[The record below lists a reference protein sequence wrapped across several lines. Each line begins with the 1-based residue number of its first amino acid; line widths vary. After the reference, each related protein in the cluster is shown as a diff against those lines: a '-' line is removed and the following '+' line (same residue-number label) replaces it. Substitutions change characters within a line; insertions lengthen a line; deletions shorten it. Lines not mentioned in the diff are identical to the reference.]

1 MVTWATHPC
10 LGIVVRPNPV
20 NHPSANTL
28 AGIAYVVLSVACF
41 AVLDTVTKN
50 VSASMSLMLALWF
63 RYLIQALFSTVFF
76 LPKRGM
82 ALFKTDHPRFQVA
95 RGVLLFVSSMC
106 AFYGL
111 KYLPVGEFTA
121 IASVTPL
128 VETLMAAMSL
138 GEKVRKLRWAL
149 VLGAFAG
156 TMVIVRPG
164 SQHFDWVLIF
174 PLLLI
179 LTNSS
184 FQLLT
189 RKMTSTEDPVT
200 MNVLTGWVGTLLG
213 ALILPFVWEL
223 PTDWHLW
230 LQLLIMGIFATVG
243 HYLLIMAFSKAPAT
257 VLTPYFYTQ
266 IGFAM
271 LGGWLMFDH
280 VPDHWTLVG
289 IGIVAMCGAL
299 GALLTV
305 RESRI
310 AVMPAES

>member
-1 MVTWATHPC
+1 
-10 LGIVVRPNPV
+10 V

-28 AGIAYVVLSVACF
+28 AGIGFVILSVACF
-41 AVLDTVTKN
+41 AVLDTVAKN
-50 VSASMSLMLALWF
+50 ISASMSLMLALWF
-63 RYLIQALFSTVFF
+63 RYFIQALLSTVFF

-82 ALFKTDHPRFQVA
+82 ALFKTAHPRFQIA
-95 RGVLLFVSSMC
+95 RGMLLFVSSMC

-121 IASVTPL
+121 IVSITPL
-128 VETLMAAMSL
+128 VVTLVAAMSL
-138 GEKVRKLRWAL
+138 AEKVRKLRWAL
-149 VLGAFAG
+149 VLIAFAG

-174 PLLLI
+174 PLVLI
-179 LTNSS
+179 VTNSG

-200 MNVLTGWVGTLLG
+200 MNVLTGWVGTIMG
-213 ALILPFVWEL
+213 ALALPFVWEL
-223 PTDWHLW
+223 PTDWHIW
-230 LQLLIMGIFATVG
+230 LQLLIMGSFATVG
-243 HYLLIMAFSKAPAT
+243 HYLLIIAFSKAPAT
-257 VLTPYFYTQ
+257 VLTPYFYIQ

-280 VPDHWTLVG
+280 VPDHWTLIG
-289 IGIVAMCGAL
+289 IGIVVLCGAL

-310 AVMPAES
+310 QVMPAES

>member
-1 MVTWATHPC
+1 M
-10 LGIVVRPNPV
+10 

-28 AGIAYVVLSVACF
+28 AGIGFVILSVACF
-41 AVLDTVTKN
+41 AVLDTVAKN
-50 VSASMSLMLALWF
+50 ISASMSLMLALWF
-63 RYLIQALFSTVFF
+63 RYFIQALLSTVFF

-82 ALFKTDHPRFQVA
+82 ALLKTAHPRFRIA
-95 RGVLLFVSSMC
+95 RGMLLFVSSMC

-121 IASVTPL
+121 IVSITPL
-128 VETLMAAMSL
+128 VVTLVAAMSL
-138 GEKVRKLRWAL
+138 AEKVRKLRWAL
-149 VLGAFAG
+149 VLIAFAG

-174 PLLLI
+174 PLVLI
-179 LTNSS
+179 VTNSG

-200 MNVLTGWVGTLLG
+200 MNVLTGWVGTIMG
-213 ALILPFVWEL
+213 ALALPFVWEL
-223 PTDWHLW
+223 PTDWHIW
-230 LQLLIMGIFATVG
+230 LQLLIMGSFATVG
-243 HYLLIMAFSKAPAT
+243 HYLLIIAFSKAPAT
-257 VLTPYFYTQ
+257 VLTPYFYIQ

-280 VPDHWTLVG
+280 VPDHWTLIG
-289 IGIVAMCGAL
+289 IGIVALCGAL

-310 AVMPAES
+310 QVMPAES

>member
-128 VETLMAAMSL
+128 VVTLMAAMSL

-156 TMVIVRPG
+156 TLVIVRPG

>member
-128 VETLMAAMSL
+128 VVTLMAAMSL

-156 TMVIVRPG
+156 TLVIVRPG

-223 PTDWHLW
+223 PKDWHLW

-299 GALLTV
+299 GALLTI

>member
-1 MVTWATHPC
+1 
-10 LGIVVRPNPV
+10 V

-28 AGIAYVVLSVACF
+28 AGIGYVILSVACF

-50 VSASMSLMLALWF
+50 ISASMSLMLALWF

-82 ALFKTDHPRFQVA
+82 ALFKTAHPRFQIA
-95 RGVLLFVSSMC
+95 RGMLLFVSSMC

-121 IASVTPL
+121 IVSITPL
-128 VETLMAAMSL
+128 VVTLIAAMSL
-138 GEKVRKLRWAL
+138 AEKVRKLRWAL
-149 VLGAFAG
+149 VLSAFAG

-174 PLLLI
+174 PLVLI
-179 LTNSS
+179 TTNSS

-200 MNVLTGWVGTLLG
+200 MNVLTGWVGTIMG
-213 ALILPFVWEL
+213 ALALPFVWEL

-230 LQLLIMGIFATVG
+230 VQLLIMGSFATVG
-243 HYLLIMAFSKAPAT
+243 HYLLIIAFSKAPAT
-257 VLTPYFYTQ
+257 VLTPYFYIQ

-289 IGIVAMCGAL
+289 IGIVALCGAL

-310 AVMPAES
+310 QVMPAES

>member
-1 MVTWATHPC
+1 
-10 LGIVVRPNPV
+10 V

-28 AGIAYVVLSVACF
+28 AGIGFVILSVACF
-41 AVLDTVTKN
+41 AVLDTVAKN
-50 VSASMSLMLALWF
+50 ISASMSLMLALWF
-63 RYLIQALFSTVFF
+63 RYFIQALLSTVFF

-82 ALFKTDHPRFQVA
+82 ALFKTAHPRFQIA
-95 RGVLLFVSSMC
+95 RGMLLFVSSMC

-121 IASVTPL
+121 IVSVTPL
-128 VETLMAAMSL
+128 VVTLVAAMSL
-138 GEKVRKLRWAL
+138 AEEVRKLRWAL
-149 VLGAFAG
+149 VLIAFAG

-174 PLLLI
+174 PLVLI
-179 LTNSS
+179 VTNSG

-200 MNVLTGWVGTLLG
+200 MNVLTGWVGTIMG
-213 ALILPFVWEL
+213 ALALPFVWEL
-223 PTDWHLW
+223 PTDWHIW
-230 LQLLIMGIFATVG
+230 LQLLIMGSFATVG
-243 HYLLIMAFSKAPAT
+243 HYLLIIAFSKAPAT
-257 VLTPYFYTQ
+257 VLTPYFYIQ

-280 VPDHWTLVG
+280 VPDHWTLIG
-289 IGIVAMCGAL
+289 IGIVALCGAL

-310 AVMPAES
+310 QVMPAES

>member
-1 MVTWATHPC
+1 M
-10 LGIVVRPNPV
+10 

-28 AGIAYVVLSVACF
+28 AGIGFVILSVACF
-41 AVLDTVTKN
+41 AVLDTVAKN
-50 VSASMSLMLALWF
+50 ISASMSLMLALWF
-63 RYLIQALFSTVFF
+63 RYFIQALLSTVFF

-82 ALFKTDHPRFQVA
+82 ALFKTAHPRFQIA
-95 RGVLLFVSSMC
+95 RGMLLFVSSMC

-121 IASVTPL
+121 IVSVTPL
-128 VETLMAAMSL
+128 VVTLVAAMSL
-138 GEKVRKLRWAL
+138 AEEVRKLRWAL
-149 VLGAFAG
+149 VLIAFAG

-174 PLLLI
+174 PLVLI
-179 LTNSS
+179 VTNSG

-200 MNVLTGWVGTLLG
+200 MNVLTGWVGTIMG
-213 ALILPFVWEL
+213 ALALPFVWEL
-223 PTDWHLW
+223 PTDWHIW
-230 LQLLIMGIFATVG
+230 LQLLIMGSFATVG
-243 HYLLIMAFSKAPAT
+243 HYLLIIAFSKAPAT
-257 VLTPYFYTQ
+257 VLTPYFYIQ

-280 VPDHWTLVG
+280 VPDHWTLIG
-289 IGIVAMCGAL
+289 IGIVALCGAL

-310 AVMPAES
+310 QVMPAES

>member
-1 MVTWATHPC
+1 
-10 LGIVVRPNPV
+10 V

-28 AGIAYVVLSVACF
+28 AGIGYVILSVACF
-41 AVLDTVTKN
+41 AVLDTVAKN
-50 VSASMSLMLALWF
+50 ISASMSLMLALWF
-63 RYLIQALFSTVFF
+63 RYFIQALLSTVFF

-82 ALFKTDHPRFQVA
+82 ALFKTAHPRFQIA
-95 RGVLLFVSSMC
+95 RGMLLFVSSMC

-121 IASVTPL
+121 IVSITPL
-128 VETLMAAMSL
+128 VVTLVAAMSL
-138 GEKVRKLRWAL
+138 AEKVRKLRWAL
-149 VLGAFAG
+149 VLIAFAG

-174 PLLLI
+174 PLVLI
-179 LTNSS
+179 VTNSG

-200 MNVLTGWVGTLLG
+200 MNVLTGWVGTIMG
-213 ALILPFVWEL
+213 ALALPFVWEL
-223 PTDWHLW
+223 PTDWHIW
-230 LQLLIMGIFATVG
+230 LQLLIMGSFATVG
-243 HYLLIMAFSKAPAT
+243 HYLLIIAFSKAPAT
-257 VLTPYFYTQ
+257 VLTPYFYIQ

-280 VPDHWTLVG
+280 VPDHWTLIG
-289 IGIVAMCGAL
+289 IGIVALCGAL

-310 AVMPAES
+310 QVMPAES

>member
-1 MVTWATHPC
+1 
-10 LGIVVRPNPV
+10 V

-128 VETLMAAMSL
+128 VVTLMAAMSL

>member
-1 MVTWATHPC
+1 
-10 LGIVVRPNPV
+10 V

-82 ALFKTDHPRFQVA
+82 ALFKTDHPRFQLA

-128 VETLMAAMSL
+128 VVTLMAAMSL

-156 TMVIVRPG
+156 TLVIVRPG

-266 IGFAM
+266 SGFAM

>member
-1 MVTWATHPC
+1 
-10 LGIVVRPNPV
+10 V

-28 AGIAYVVLSVACF
+28 AGIGYVILSVACF
-41 AVLDTVTKN
+41 AVLDTVAKN
-50 VSASMSLMLALWF
+50 ISASMSLMLALWF
-63 RYLIQALFSTVFF
+63 RYFIQALLSTVFF

-82 ALFKTDHPRFQVA
+82 ALFKTAHPRFQIA
-95 RGVLLFVSSMC
+95 RGMLLFVSSMC

-121 IASVTPL
+121 IVSITPL
-128 VETLMAAMSL
+128 VVTLVAAMSL
-138 GEKVRKLRWAL
+138 AEKVRKLRWAL
-149 VLGAFAG
+149 VLIAFAG

-174 PLLLI
+174 PLVLI
-179 LTNSS
+179 VTNSG

-200 MNVLTGWVGTLLG
+200 MNVVTGWVGTIMG
-213 ALILPFVWEL
+213 ALALPFVWEL
-223 PTDWHLW
+223 PTDWHIW
-230 LQLLIMGIFATVG
+230 LQLLIMGSFATVG
-243 HYLLIMAFSKAPAT
+243 HYLLIIAFSKAPAT
-257 VLTPYFYTQ
+257 VLTPYFYIQ

-280 VPDHWTLVG
+280 VPDHWTLIG
-289 IGIVAMCGAL
+289 IGIVALCGAL

-310 AVMPAES
+310 QVMPAES

>member
-1 MVTWATHPC
+1 M
-10 LGIVVRPNPV
+10 

-28 AGIAYVVLSVACF
+28 AGIGYVILSVACF

-50 VSASMSLMLALWF
+50 ISASMSLMLALWF
-63 RYLIQALFSTVFF
+63 RYIIQALFSTVFF

-82 ALFKTDHPRFQVA
+82 ALFKTAHPRFQIA
-95 RGVLLFVSSMC
+95 RGMLLFVSSMC

-121 IASVTPL
+121 IVSITPL
-128 VETLMAAMSL
+128 VVTLIAAMSL
-138 GEKVRKLRWAL
+138 AEKVRKLRWAL
-149 VLGAFAG
+149 VLVAFAG

-174 PLLLI
+174 PLILI
-179 LTNSS
+179 VTNSG

-200 MNVLTGWVGTLLG
+200 MNVLTGWVGTIMG
-213 ALILPFVWEL
+213 ALALPFVWEL

-230 LQLLIMGIFATVG
+230 LQLLIMGSFATVG
-243 HYLLIMAFSKAPAT
+243 HYLLIIAFSKAPAT
-257 VLTPYFYTQ
+257 VLTPYFYIQ

-280 VPDHWTLVG
+280 VPDHWTLIG
-289 IGIVAMCGAL
+289 IGIVALCGEL

-310 AVMPAES
+310 LVMPAES